1 MDIKLT
7 FAVVTLTIYFTLIFF
22 GGWRPKLGSIAPF
35 YSTIMRERFFT
46 KLFKICTALISTAA
60 KEPISKFV
68 VSCIAYPPNNYY
80 EDYPLMDHS
89 LL

>member
-1 MDIKLT
+1 MDKKLT
-7 FAVVTLTIYFTLIFF
+7 CAVVTLTIYFTLIFSEF
-22 GGWRPKLGSIAPF
+22 SDRGWLAKHHF

-68 VSCIAYPPNNYY
+68 VSCITYPPN
-80 EDYPLMDHS
+80 
-89 LL
+89 